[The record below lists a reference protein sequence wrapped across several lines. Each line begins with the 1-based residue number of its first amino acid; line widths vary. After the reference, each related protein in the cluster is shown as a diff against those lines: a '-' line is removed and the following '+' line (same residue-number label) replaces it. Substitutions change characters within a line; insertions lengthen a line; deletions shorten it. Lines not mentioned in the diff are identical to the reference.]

1 MADIPGIIEK
11 AHEGKGLGHRF
22 LRHIERNSVLLFCI
36 PCDTNNIREEYE
48 TLLNELRLYNPEL
61 LDKPRLLALTKSDL
75 IDDELKEMLKVDIPE
90 GIDHLYISAV
100 AQKGLDRLKDE
111 LWRKITEE

>member
-1 MADIPGIIEK
+1 
-11 AHEGKGLGHRF
+11 
-22 LRHIERNSVLLFCI
+22 VLLFCI